1 MIVERINVKS
11 KKLFQQIRVLNPD
24 DGIDELTDVLVEQ
37 NTVKQ
42 VKQQIIVEDESIEII
57 DGTG

>member
-1 MIVERINVKS
+1 MKS